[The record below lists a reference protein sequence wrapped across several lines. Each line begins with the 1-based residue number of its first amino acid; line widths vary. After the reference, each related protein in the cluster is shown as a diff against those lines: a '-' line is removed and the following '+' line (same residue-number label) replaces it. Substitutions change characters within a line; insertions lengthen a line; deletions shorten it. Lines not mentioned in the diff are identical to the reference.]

1 MPNWT
6 SIEAGFLKQTRSM
19 QLGELA
25 SCLSRIKA
33 WCFDTESARQGVPVI
48 LNESL
53 LYLSVLRE
61 YEELNT
67 PDFIELH
74 QLLLSWQQRW
84 SIIVSQP
91 AELASVSA
99 TSASW
104 SDRILN
110 MSGLLTLGDSKYNGI
125 KSGT

>member
-1 MPNWT
+1 MPNWS

-25 SCLSRIKA
+25 SCLARIKA

-48 LNESL
+48 LSESL
-53 LYLSVLRE
+53 FYLSLLIE
-61 YEELNT
+61 HEEFNT
-67 PDFIELH
+67 PEFIQLR

-91 AELASVSA
+91 AEIAFVSA

-110 MSGLLTLGDSKYNGI
+110 MSGLLTEETESV
-125 KSGT
+125 